1 MPSQPPF
8 APHGSL
14 QDLEDTLFL
23 ENMPMEFNSLHKRAS
38 TLIFSIDVSRIG
50 DQDHSIDVKRLS
62 LNLKSLISSED
73 ILAYATA
80 IDRWSRAVTPI
91 FKSSR
96 SRSSSSPP
104 YQIAT
109 AFMIK
114 RICVRLGLPG
124 ITVNEHE
131 ITALCAV
138 LLEFGVE
145 IIEPKNENQ
154 AFKRVDD
161 GLVTGLFLVTQ
172 RCPDE
177 KTKSRALELLW
188 NHERRG
194 NLY

>member
-38 TLIFSIDVSRIG
+38 TLIFSIDVSRI
-50 DQDHSIDVKRLS
+50 
-62 LNLKSLISSED
+62 ED